1 MQTLGD
7 LYERNAHLYPEADAF
22 VFGNQRINQRQ
33 FLDRIKRLASA
44 VERSGG
50 RQQHR
55 LGVISTNRIEYF
67 EIYGAS
73 EWAGYITAAYN
84 FRSAA
89 PELIHL
95 LSDSAP
101 TIVFLEAAFIPLVEQ
116 IKEQFP
122 DIRRF
127 VVLSGTAPAWATGYE
142 EFLAEGS
149 AEGSSFK
156 ATPEHFVHLFYT
168 SGTTGKPKGV
178 PVRNSAQLITAQRVA
193 HSAQMSLLQVTP
205 AFHVGGRGPALGA
218 SWVAGKIVLLGNF
231 DPTAFLSTIEKE
243 RINVTFMVPPM
254 IQAILDHPKFNEYDI
269 SSLEWVMS
277 ASTSIPE
284 PLLRRAI
291 EKIGSVFYIAYGS
304 TESGGISRLRRSET
318 RLDGTAEQTLR
329 LGSVGHFETPVE
341 GAILDESGNP
351 VPTGMVGEVCVKS
364 YTFAGYWNNSVATI
378 EAMHGEY
385 LRTGDMGYLD
395 ERGYLFLV
403 DRRKDMIISGGENI
417 YSREVEVA
425 LQNHPGVQEAA
436 VIGQADE
443 KWGEAVCAIVVRRR
457 NSNLTPDELEK
468 FAASQIARYKCP
480 KRVIFVDEMPRL
492 STGKIDKVSLRQA
505 YNKAP

>member
-7 LYERNAHLYPEADAF
+7 LYERNAHLYPEDDAF
-22 VFGNQRINQRQ
+22 VFGDTRLNQRQ
-33 FLDRIKRLASA
+33 YLDRIMRLASA
-44 VERSGG
+44 VERSGA

-101 TIVFLEAAFIPLVEQ
+101 TILFLEAAFIPVVET
-116 IKEQFP
+116 IKSKFP

-127 VVLSGTAPAWATGYE
+127 VILKGTPPDWAVAYE
-142 EFLAEGS
+142 AFVAEGS
-149 AEGSSFK
+149 AEGSSFRGR
-156 ATPEHFVHLFYT
+156 PEHFVHLFYT

-178 PVRNSAQLITAQRVA
+178 PVRNAAQLITAQRVA
-193 HSAQMSLLQVTP
+193 QAAQVSLLQVTP

-231 DPTAFLSTIEKE
+231 DPTAFLSVIEKE

-254 IQAILDHPKFNEYDI
+254 IQAVLEHPKFDEYDI

-291 EKIGSVFYIAYGS
+291 EKIGPVFYIAYGS
-304 TESGGISRLRRSET
+304 TETGGVSRLRRSET
-318 RLDGTAEQTLR
+318 RLDGTAEQTRR
-329 LGSVGHFETPVE
+329 LSSVGHFETQVE
-341 GAILDESGNP
+341 GAILDDDGKP
-351 VPTGMVGEVCVKS
+351 LPTNAVGEVCVKS
-364 YTFAGYWNNSVATI
+364 YTFSGYWNNTVATI
-378 EAMHGEY
+378 EAMHGDY

-443 KWGEAVCAIVVRRR
+443 KWGEAVCAIIVRRQ
-457 NSNLTPDELEK
+457 NSEVTEEELGA
-468 FAASQIARYKCP
+468 FVATQIAKYKCP
-480 KRVIFVDEMPRL
+480 KRLIFVNEMPRL
-492 STGKIDKVSLRQA
+492 NTGKIDKVTLRQA
-505 YNKAP
+505 YNEGP